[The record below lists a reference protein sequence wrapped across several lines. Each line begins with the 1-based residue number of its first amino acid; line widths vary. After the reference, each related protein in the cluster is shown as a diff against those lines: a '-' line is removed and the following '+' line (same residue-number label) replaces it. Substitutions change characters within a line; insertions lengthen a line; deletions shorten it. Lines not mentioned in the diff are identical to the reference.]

1 MLSEKCFYNPAYFG
15 RMFRECYGMSFKDYI
30 KKRRIN
36 EAVRLLTG
44 TELPIDEISRKVG
57 YTNRTDFY
65 RVFAEQTSR
74 TPPRCGRTRRA
85 LIPRPSWS
93 SPEPEKTS
101 GTTDGPDLSTRI
113 DGTKPFRKK

>member
-1 MLSEKCFYNPAYFG
+1 
-15 RMFRECYGMSFKDYI
+15 MFRECYGMSFKDYI

-74 TPPRCGRTRRA
+74 TPAEVRQNPESVD
-85 LIPRPSWS
+85 PSTFMVF
-93 SPEPEKTS
+93 PEPEKTS